1 MPQQGYGE
9 QQQQQ
14 QGYGEYEQGYGAQQQ
29 QQGYDRAAA
38 WSLTESCGVRGFS
51 LFTPDPYAAAAL
63 TLTLSRPVR
72 HSGLEPQTSHSGLEP

>member
-1 MPQQGYGE
+1 MPQGYGE
-9 QQQQQ
+9 QQQQ

-51 LFTPDPYAAAAL
+51 LFTPDPYAAAWL
-63 TLTLSRPVR
+63 GLG
-72 HSGLEPQTSHSGLEP
+72 SGLGLG

>member
-1 MPQQGYGE
+1 MPQQGYGD

-29 QQGYDRAAA
+29 GYERAAA

-51 LFTPDPYAAAAL
+51 LFTPDPYATAWL
-63 TLTLSRPVR
+63 GLG
-72 HSGLEPQTSHSGLEP
+72 SGLGLG

>member
-14 QGYGEYEQGYGAQQQ
+14 QGYGEYEQGYGAQQQQ

-51 LFTPDPYAAAAL
+51 LFTPDPYATAWL
-63 TLTLSRPVR
+63 GLG
-72 HSGLEPQTSHSGLEP
+72 SGLGLG

>member
-1 MPQQGYGE
+1 MPQGYGE

-14 QGYGEYEQGYGAQQQ
+14 QGYGEYEQGYGAHQQ

-51 LFTPDPYAAAAL
+51 LFTPDPYATAGSNPRLAD
-63 TLTLSRPVR
+63 P
-72 HSGLEPQTSHSGLEP
+72 G